1 MCCFSSRAVPQWTI
15 LILSIATVITS
26 GLMIAYAVVFIYSEL
41 VENILDE
48 GFLQEEYSDF
58 YDSYGENA

>member
-1 MCCFSSRAVPQWTI
+1 MCCFKTRAVPQWSI

-48 GFLQEEYSDF
+48 GFL
-58 YDSYGENA
+58 

>member
-1 MCCFSSRAVPQWTI
+1 MCCFKSRAVPQWTI
-15 LILSIATVITS
+15 LILSIAAVITS

-48 GFLQEEYSDF
+48 GFLQEEYKDF

>member
-1 MCCFSSRAVPQWTI
+1 MCCFKSRAVPQWTI

>member
-1 MCCFSSRAVPQWTI
+1 MCCFESRAVPQWTI